1 MSDAENT
8 IYIGDVEITRVDELM
23 LPTSIR
29 WLLPDASRVAVE
41 HKFVWLKPQFAN
53 EDGYLLQSI
62 HTFVV
67 RASGLTILVD
77 TGVGNDKP
85 RGGAIP
91 AFNMLNTPFLER
103 LADAGVSPEDVD
115 FVVCTHVHSDH
126 VGWNAKLVDGQ
137 WVPTFPRA
145 RYLCARPEWEYWS
158 SVEGEEATE
167 QLLLDS
173 MYPIRGAGL
182 LDVVEPDHRICDE
195 VWLEPSHGHS
205 PGHVSV
211 RIESAGASAVMIGD
225 VMHNPLQCAFPEL
238 RPALDRDEVPARE
251 ARIEML
257 NRYADSGALV
267 FGAHFAAPSAGYV
280 SRDGEAFRFTGYE
293 G

>member
-1 MSDAENT
+1 VSDADNT

-29 WLLPDASRVAVE
+29 WLLPDASRDAVE
-41 HKFVWLKPQFAN
+41 HTFDWLKPQFAN

-238 RPALDRDEVPARE
+238 PARE